1 MVEPAPES
9 DCFFSI
15 CFRWSD
21 LVQHRRHRPPKT
33 IRDLAKYGRR
43 DRADSARG
51 RAGRVI
57 IGPPAPLSGL
67 AKAWIAGAL
76 AFELTAGIVG
86 GGLSGYFLDQWL
98 HTQPFLTIILL
109 LVGSVG
115 GMVLLIRGLQRLER

>member
-1 MVEPAPES
+1 MVEETEQIQREAERDES
-9 DCFFSI
+9 S
-15 CFRWSD
+15 
-21 LVQHRRHRPPKT
+21 
-33 IRDLAKYGRR
+33 
-43 DRADSARG
+43 SA
-51 RAGRVI
+51 
-57 IGPPAPLSGL
+57 PPAPLSGL